1 LFPAPIPTIEKE
13 AHRASSSKSTLPIAL
28 SGSTGNTRR
37 RYPKGV
43 LHKRNGFCGD
53 GNLLLTNGSR
63 KGRLSFTNKHESP
76 RNQKKKAGK
85 TGPELC

>member
-1 LFPAPIPTIEKE
+1 
-13 AHRASSSKSTLPIAL
+13 
-28 SGSTGNTRR
+28 
-37 RYPKGV
+37 
-43 LHKRNGFCGD
+43 
-53 GNLLLTNGSR
+53 LLTNGSR